1 MSEVKIIKLAI
12 GEELI
17 ATVKAE
23 TEETLELEN
32 VLLIAMGQQ
41 NLVFVPYM
49 PYTKIQSEGVTIQKK
64 NVLFVTDPI
73 DNLVDDYHSATSKI
87 VAPRRKPILV
97 P

>member
-17 ATVKAE
+17 ATVRAE
-23 TEETLELEN
+23 TEDTLELES

-64 NVLFVTDPI
+64 NILFVTDPI
-73 DNLVDDYHSATSKI
+73 DSLIDDYGSATSKI